1 MRFCRAVNR
10 TDRETGKLELDSNMT
25 QASNLLLRF
34 TAVAAVL
41 GGLLFNAQSG
51 YADDAMDARHIIDE
65 ATIAVERV
73 RGEHR
78 PAGQL
83 TALLQKTHG
92 VLVIPSYYKAGF
104 IVGGSYGDG
113 VLLKRNRD
121 GAFGDPAFY
130 RMTSGSVGLQAGMQ
144 SAEVLFMVLT
154 EKGMRAILD
163 DEFKIGANVGISIG
177 AVGAGAEAATTT
189 NVGNDI
195 VAYSLN
201 AGLFAGGS
209 FEGSVIK
216 PRKDWNAAVYGVGQ
230 DRPSVIVE
238 NDQLFYADDLK
249 RALIA
254 GLYTETPQIN

>member
-1 MRFCRAVNR
+1 MGSKMKKTFEGVSRFATV
-10 TDRETGKLELDSNMT
+10 
-25 QASNLLLRF
+25 
-34 TAVAAVL
+34 TAFV
-41 GGLLFNAQSG
+41 GGLLFGPSAG
-51 YADDAMDARHIIDE
+51 WADDAMDARHVIDE

-78 PAGQL
+78 PTAQM
-83 TALLQKTHG
+83 TALLQKTRG
-92 VLVIPSYYKAGF
+92 VLVIPAYYKAGF
-104 IVGGSYGDG
+104 ILGGSYGDG
-113 VLLKRNRD
+113 VLLKRKVD
-121 GAFGDPAFY
+121 GTFGDPAFY
-130 RMTSGSVGLQAGMQ
+130 RMTSGSIGLQAGMQ
-144 SAEVLFMVLT
+144 SAAILFMILT
-154 EKGMRAILD
+154 DKGMQAVLD

-209 FEGSVIK
+209 FEGGVIK

-230 DRPSVIVE
+230 DLPGLIVE

-249 RALIA
+249 RALVA